1 MTEHIDIGSKF
12 VAGIVEKKVI
22 QGSSY
27 TCALKYT
34 RMYYMYNIHTCFAKS
49 LYLTMIVSR

>member
-49 LYLTMIVSR
+49 L